1 MGAALGQS
9 HQPQLRERRALP
21 TGMTRPPESLVVVRG
36 VGDIQRRAVHADQP
50 PTAVET
56 PRGPRGSHRH
66 ATPLEQRLH
75 RLGPQP
81 GTRLRDRRLARHRPG
96 PRPPGLPAEP
106 LNQAAHHLLIA
117 RGGEQRHPQ
126 HVVDDQTR
134 RQQPVRLVVYY
145 VLGMTLFSS
154 SGYEEV
160 MRSLV
165 EGLSWESG
173 WARTWTVPSQP
184 AISQARARL
193 GAEPMQALFE
203 RGCVPM
209 ATAGTPGG
217 FYRGWRLVGMD
228 GTTLDVADTPDNDE
242 AFGRPGHSRGQG
254 SAFPQLRLVALAE
267 CGTHAMFAASMG
279 RYSTGESTLAR
290 ELVGALGPGMLV
302 LADRGFTAHP
312 LFSAFAATGADLL
325 WRAKGNAV
333 LPVLQRF
340 ADGSFRS
347 EIVATPDKRVREHVQ
362 GVRVIEYGIDDPG
375 RPAAKDNR
383 YRLLTTIT
391 DPDAAPAA
399 DLAALYAE
407 RWEFETALDELKTH
421 QRGPKAVLRSK
432 TSQGVRQEAYGLL
445 CTHYAIRALMS
456 TAAADR
462 DIDPDRISFTATL
475 HAARRSVRA
484 GHGPTPPAPR

>member
-1 MGAALGQS
+1 MPRAGWVKPQDDQRLSDHVALG
-9 HQPQLRERRALP
+9 LL
-21 TGMTRPPESLVVVRG
+21 TR
-36 VGDIQRRAVHADQP
+36 
-50 PTAVET
+50 TF
-56 PRGPRGSHRH
+56 
-66 ATPLEQRLH
+66 
-75 RLGPQP
+75 
-81 GTRLRDRRLARHRPG
+81 
-96 PRPPGLPAEP
+96 PPGL
-106 LNQAAHHLLIA
+106 
-117 RGGEQRHPQ
+117 
-126 HVVDDQTR
+126 VDAVLTETR
-134 RQQPVRLVVYY
+134 RQQQRHRLLPARLVVYY

-333 LPVLQRF
+333 LPVLERF

-347 EIVATPDKRVREHVQ
+347 EIVATPDKRAREHVH

-421 QRGPKAVLRSK
+421 QRGPRAVLRSK

-445 CTHYAIRALMS
+445 CTHYAIRSLMS

-475 HAARRSVRA
+475 HAARRSVRSGLGTTSHA
-484 GHGPTPPAPR
+484 LSVALPATITEICHRLLPRRQPRAAPPVVKRKMSSYGVKHAEHRDWPRPSRDLDSTIHILVTP